1 MEKIHYSLK
10 SLCYLA
16 FFSAVTV
23 TAPVVAQEETPSLD
37 EVWRVIQQQKTRIDL
52 LEQENK
58 SLKQQLGND
67 QQTMMTTE
75 TITVEK
81 QNETVA
87 KVIKKQNQS
96 GGTIMDIYGHA
107 MLDMGYQSKQSDP
120 DWFDVM
126 RPTKLPSSENEYGDD
141 GEFYSGVRQSRLGI
155 KTSTPTALGDL
166 KTTFEFELFG
176 VGADAGQTTFRLRH
190 AWGELGQFGAGQTWS
205 TFMDPDVFPNSIEYW
220 GPSGMVFYRNVQARW
235 TPWQDGD
242 SRFAVSLERPGASG
256 DGGDFDELLAEE
268 NIKGDFEVPDLVAQY
283 RWADDWGH
291 VQLAGILREIKWKDT
306 NKDAIDLSGKETGW
320 GFNLSSNYRLG
331 QHVIRGSVV
340 YGEGI
345 QNYMNDANADIG
357 VVAEPGNASRPIR
370 GEAIPM
376 LGLVGF
382 IDLNWSEEWTSTIGY
397 SMQDNDLPDGSA
409 DTSFERGQYALANL
423 LWHPVPQVVMGPEI
437 QWIKRDNYG
446 PFSAE
451 DVRLQFS
458 AKYNFS
464 HTMGGL

>member
-23 TAPVVAQEETPSLD
+23 TAPVLAQEETPSLD
-37 EVWRVIQQQKTRIDL
+37 EVWRVIQQQQTRIDL

-67 QQTMMTTE
+67 QQTMVTTE
-75 TITVEK
+75 AITVEK

-120 DWFDVM
+120 AWFDVM
-126 RPTKLPSSENEYGDD
+126 RPTKLPSSENDLGDD

-176 VGADAGQTTFRLRH
+176 VGDDAGQTTFRLRH

-256 DGGDFDELLAEE
+256 DGGDFDDLLVDEK
-268 NIKGDFEVPDLVAQY
+268 IVGDLRYLISLPSI
-283 RWADDWGH
+283 
-291 VQLAGILREIKWKDT
+291 AGQM
-306 NKDAIDLSGKETGW
+306 TGVM
-320 GFNLSSNYRLG
+320 FNLPVSY
-331 QHVIRGSVV
+331 
-340 YGEGI
+340 
-345 QNYMNDANADIG
+345 
-357 VVAEPGNASRPIR
+357 
-370 GEAIPM
+370 
-376 LGLVGF
+376 
-382 IDLNWSEEWTSTIGY
+382 
-397 SMQDNDLPDGSA
+397 
-409 DTSFERGQYALANL
+409 ER
-423 LWHPVPQVVMGPEI
+423 
-437 QWIKRDNYG
+437 
-446 PFSAE
+446 
-451 DVRLQFS
+451 
-458 AKYNFS
+458 
-464 HTMGGL
+464 